1 MPEFSPKVR
10 KLLAALGVML
20 AVVVIWDVRYF
31 TSNRRA
37 APRQARTA
45 IPMAL
50 PVPPAPEAPAQ
61 ADREAISRA
70 VPVSL
75 PAGARNPFLTAG
87 EQFGKSGGRPT
98 ETRDKESTPVRLEG
112 IAVSDGVRAALLG
125 GEVVRE
131 GEWVG
136 DIKVVRVQQDRVVL
150 ARGGRRW
157 TVHLPPPG
165 SPPPEVA
172 P

>member
-20 AVVVIWDVRYF
+20 AVVVVWDVRYF
-31 TSNRRA
+31 TSNRHA
-37 APRQARTA
+37 APRRPVQPA
-45 IPMAL
+45 AL
-50 PVPPAPEAPAQ
+50 PMTPMPEAPA
-61 ADREAISRA
+61 EAAPGALSRP

-75 PAGARNPFLTAG
+75 PAGARNPFLTAN
-87 EQFGKSGGRPT
+87 EQFGKSGRRPT
-98 ETRDKESTPVRLEG
+98 ETREKESTPVRLEG

-125 GEVVRE
+125 GEVARE

-136 DIKVVRVQQDRVVL
+136 DIKVVRVEQDRVVL

-157 TVHLPPPG
+157 TVQLPPPG